1 MVILEEFIMEKHD
14 DNNNFNKRIIDFGLF
29 YQIENSKNILKLIT
43 NNIKINKHINKEQS
57 IDEEIKYYQDIER
70 ELDLIDSI
78 EEIINN

>member
-1 MVILEEFIMEKHD
+1 MEKHD
-14 DNNNFNKRIIDFGLF
+14 DNNNNFNKRIIDFGLF

-57 IDEEIKYYQDIER
+57 IDEEIKYYKDIER